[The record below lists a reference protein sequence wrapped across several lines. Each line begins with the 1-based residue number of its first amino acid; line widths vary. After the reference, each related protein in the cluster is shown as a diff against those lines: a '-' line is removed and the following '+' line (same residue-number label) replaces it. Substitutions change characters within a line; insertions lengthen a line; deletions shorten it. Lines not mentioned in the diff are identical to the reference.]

1 MTEAWPPVLSSAS
14 MDPAHWA
21 YHAEGAANMLV
32 RYVGPHM
39 WPFCNTLGG
48 DEVMVLR
55 IPKKIHASDAEQ
67 VPAADI
73 FLSQVLVHVLPSSS
87 LPCMRR
93 LDMDTSWLPFLQALA
108 DKCEPVRPIFRK
120 AAGGMD
126 MSTPHIWMMRDDSRP
141 LPQSRLVVEIKPKC
155 GYLPSLPTTR
165 YPCKASMPKCHIQKL
180 YQLGQKAQD
189 ANTHEWYNPLD
200 LFSGDE
206 GRIQRAVNALLD
218 DWTHGSGY
226 LHMFVDG
233 ARMSFGDIQEHIPW
247 LQLPRRLSWRIAQIL
262 TENRHLL
269 HTLAHQQQRLD
280 PYDIEGIAQLWH
292 ARTGKPLNS
301 TPVEELPRITLADY
315 AFVAANSVP
324 VVSSD
329 KDMHYVMA
337 AYLLAATLKDVTLF
351 IPLDD
356 VEGTPMYRANPIG
369 ARIVDLDA
377 KRPSKLCQHARKD
390 AAMSAFAHCLAPD
403 QRCATYLRRV

>member
-1 MTEAWPPVLSSAS
+1 
-14 MDPAHWA
+14 
-21 YHAEGAANMLV
+21 
-32 RYVGPHM
+32 
-39 WPFCNTLGG
+39 
-48 DEVMVLR
+48 
-55 IPKKIHASDAEQ
+55 
-67 VPAADI
+67 
-73 FLSQVLVHVLPSSS
+73 
-87 LPCMRR
+87 
-93 LDMDTSWLPFLQALA
+93 
-108 DKCEPVRPIFRK
+108 
-120 AAGGMD
+120 

-233 ARMSFGDIQEHIPW
+233 TRMSFGDIQEHIPW
-247 LQLPRRLSWRIAQIL
+247 LQEPRRLSWRIAQIL

-269 HTLAHQQQRLD
+269 HILAHQQQSLD

-356 VEGTPMYRANPIG
+356 VEGTPIYRANPLG

-390 AAMSAFAHCLAPD
+390 AAMSAFVDCLAPD
-403 QRCATYLRRV
+403 QRCATYLRHV

>member
-1 MTEAWPPVLSSAS
+1 
-14 MDPAHWA
+14 
-21 YHAEGAANMLV
+21 MLV

-39 WPFCNTLGG
+39 WPFWNTLGG

-93 LDMDTSWLPFLQALA
+93 LDMDTSWLPFLRALA

-165 YPCKASMPKCHIQKL
+165 YPCKASMPKCHIQKS

-233 ARMSFGDIQEHIPW
+233 TRMSFGDIQEHILW
-247 LQLPRRLSWRIAQIL
+247 LQEPRRLSWRIAQIL

-269 HTLAHQQQRLD
+269 HTLVHQQQRLD

-356 VEGTPMYRANPIG
+356 VEGTPIYRANPLG

-390 AAMSAFAHCLAPD
+390 AAMSAFVDCLAPD
-403 QRCATYLRRV
+403 QRCATYLRHV

>member
-1 MTEAWPPVLSSAS
+1 
-14 MDPAHWA
+14 
-21 YHAEGAANMLV
+21 MLV

-39 WPFCNTLGG
+39 WPFWNTLGG

-73 FLSQVLVHVLPSSS
+73 FLSQVLVHALPSSS
-87 LPCMRR
+87 LPCVRR
-93 LDMDTSWLPFLQALA
+93 LDMDTSWLPFLRALA

-233 ARMSFGDIQEHIPW
+233 TRMSFGDIQEHILW
-247 LQLPRRLSWRIAQIL
+247 LQEPRRLSWRIAQIL

-269 HTLAHQQQRLD
+269 HTLVHQQQRLD

-356 VEGTPMYRANPIG
+356 VEGTPIYRANPLG

-390 AAMSAFAHCLAPD
+390 AAMSAFVDCLAPD
-403 QRCATYLRRV
+403 QRCATYLRHV

>member
-1 MTEAWPPVLSSAS
+1 
-14 MDPAHWA
+14 
-21 YHAEGAANMLV
+21 
-32 RYVGPHM
+32 
-39 WPFCNTLGG
+39 
-48 DEVMVLR
+48 
-55 IPKKIHASDAEQ
+55 
-67 VPAADI
+67 
-73 FLSQVLVHVLPSSS
+73 
-87 LPCMRR
+87 MRR

-108 DKCEPVRPIFRK
+108 DKCEPVRPIYRK
-120 AAGGMD
+120 AAGSMD
-126 MSTPHIWMMRDDSRP
+126 MTTPHIWMMRDDSRP

-189 ANTHEWYNPLD
+189 ADTHEWYNPLD

-206 GRIQRAVNALLD
+206 GKIQRAVNALLD

-247 LQLPRRLSWRIAQIL
+247 LQVPRRLSWRIAQIL

-356 VEGTPMYRANPIG
+356 VEGTPIYRANPLG

-390 AAMSAFAHCLAPD
+390 AAMSAFVDCLAPD

>member
-1 MTEAWPPVLSSAS
+1 
-14 MDPAHWA
+14 
-21 YHAEGAANMLV
+21 
-32 RYVGPHM
+32 
-39 WPFCNTLGG
+39 
-48 DEVMVLR
+48 
-55 IPKKIHASDAEQ
+55 
-67 VPAADI
+67 
-73 FLSQVLVHVLPSSS
+73 
-87 LPCMRR
+87 
-93 LDMDTSWLPFLQALA
+93 
-108 DKCEPVRPIFRK
+108 
-120 AAGGMD
+120 
-126 MSTPHIWMMRDDSRP
+126 
-141 LPQSRLVVEIKPKC
+141 
-155 GYLPSLPTTR
+155 
-165 YPCKASMPKCHIQKL
+165 MPKCHIQKL

-233 ARMSFGDIQEHIPW
+233 TRMSFGDIQEHILW
-247 LQLPRRLSWRIAQIL
+247 LQEPRRLSWRIAQIL
-262 TENRHLL
+262 SENRHLL
-269 HTLAHQQQRLD
+269 HTLVHQQQRLD

-356 VEGTPMYRANPIG
+356 VEGTPI
-369 ARIVDLDA
+369 
-377 KRPSKLCQHARKD
+377 
-390 AAMSAFAHCLAPD
+390 
-403 QRCATYLRRV
+403 YLSLIHI

>member
-1 MTEAWPPVLSSAS
+1 
-14 MDPAHWA
+14 
-21 YHAEGAANMLV
+21 
-32 RYVGPHM
+32 
-39 WPFCNTLGG
+39 
-48 DEVMVLR
+48 
-55 IPKKIHASDAEQ
+55 
-67 VPAADI
+67 
-73 FLSQVLVHVLPSSS
+73 
-87 LPCMRR
+87 
-93 LDMDTSWLPFLQALA
+93 
-108 DKCEPVRPIFRK
+108 
-120 AAGGMD
+120 

-233 ARMSFGDIQEHIPW
+233 TRMSFGDIQEHIPW
-247 LQLPRRLSWRIAQIL
+247 LQEPRRLSWRIAQIL

-356 VEGTPMYRANPIG
+356 VEGTPIYRANPLG

-390 AAMSAFAHCLAPD
+390 AAMSAFVDCLAPD
-403 QRCATYLRRV
+403 QRCATYLRHV

>member
-1 MTEAWPPVLSSAS
+1 
-14 MDPAHWA
+14 
-21 YHAEGAANMLV
+21 
-32 RYVGPHM
+32 
-39 WPFCNTLGG
+39 
-48 DEVMVLR
+48 
-55 IPKKIHASDAEQ
+55 
-67 VPAADI
+67 
-73 FLSQVLVHVLPSSS
+73 
-87 LPCMRR
+87 
-93 LDMDTSWLPFLQALA
+93 
-108 DKCEPVRPIFRK
+108 
-120 AAGGMD
+120 
-126 MSTPHIWMMRDDSRP
+126 
-141 LPQSRLVVEIKPKC
+141 
-155 GYLPSLPTTR
+155 
-165 YPCKASMPKCHIQKL
+165 MPKCHIQKL

-233 ARMSFGDIQEHIPW
+233 TRMSFGDIQEHIPW
-247 LQLPRRLSWRIAQIL
+247 LQVPRRLSWRIAQIL

-269 HTLAHQQQRLD
+269 HTLVHQQQRLD

-356 VEGTPMYRANPIG
+356 VEGTPIYRANPLG

-390 AAMSAFAHCLAPD
+390 AAMSAFVHCLAPD

>member
-1 MTEAWPPVLSSAS
+1 
-14 MDPAHWA
+14 
-21 YHAEGAANMLV
+21 MLV

-39 WPFCNTLGG
+39 WPFWNTLGG

-73 FLSQVLVHVLPSSS
+73 FLSQVLVHALPSSS

-93 LDMDTSWLPFLQALA
+93 LDMDTSWLPFLRALA

-233 ARMSFGDIQEHIPW
+233 TRMSFGDIQEHILW
-247 LQLPRRLSWRIAQIL
+247 LQEPRRLSWRIAQIL
-262 TENRHLL
+262 SENRHLL
-269 HTLAHQQQRLD
+269 HTLVHQQQRLD

-356 VEGTPMYRANPIG
+356 VEGTPIYRANPLG

-390 AAMSAFAHCLAPD
+390 AAMSAFVDCLAPD
-403 QRCATYLRRV
+403 QRCATYLRHV

>member
-1 MTEAWPPVLSSAS
+1 
-14 MDPAHWA
+14 
-21 YHAEGAANMLV
+21 MLV

-39 WPFCNTLGG
+39 WPFWNTLGG

-93 LDMDTSWLPFLQALA
+93 LDMDTSWLPFLRALA

-165 YPCKASMPKCHIQKL
+165 YPCKASMPKCHIQKS

-233 ARMSFGDIQEHIPW
+233 TRMSFGDIQEHILW
-247 LQLPRRLSWRIAQIL
+247 LQEPRRLSWRIAQIL

-269 HTLAHQQQRLD
+269 HTLVHQQQRLD

-356 VEGTPMYRANPIG
+356 VEGTPIYRANPLG

-390 AAMSAFAHCLAPD
+390 AAMSAFVDCLALD
-403 QRCATYLRRV
+403 QRCATYLRHV

>member
-1 MTEAWPPVLSSAS
+1 
-14 MDPAHWA
+14 
-21 YHAEGAANMLV
+21 MLV

-233 ARMSFGDIQEHIPW
+233 TRMSFGDIQEHIPW
-247 LQLPRRLSWRIAQIL
+247 LQEPRRLSWRIAQIL
-262 TENRHLL
+262 SENRHLL
-269 HTLAHQQQRLD
+269 HTLVHQQQRLD

-329 KDMHYVMA
+329 KDLSLIH
-337 AYLLAATLKDVTLF
+337 
-351 IPLDD
+351 I
-356 VEGTPMYRANPIG
+356 
-369 ARIVDLDA
+369 
-377 KRPSKLCQHARKD
+377 
-390 AAMSAFAHCLAPD
+390 
-403 QRCATYLRRV
+403 

>member
-1 MTEAWPPVLSSAS
+1 
-14 MDPAHWA
+14 
-21 YHAEGAANMLV
+21 MLV

-39 WPFCNTLGG
+39 WPFWNTLGG

-73 FLSQVLVHVLPSSS
+73 FLSQVLVHALPSSS

-93 LDMDTSWLPFLQALA
+93 LDMDTSWLPFLRALA

-165 YPCKASMPKCHIQKL
+165 YPCKASMPKCHIQKS

-233 ARMSFGDIQEHIPW
+233 TRMSFGDIQEHILW
-247 LQLPRRLSWRIAQIL
+247 LQEPRRLSWRIAQIL

-269 HTLAHQQQRLD
+269 HTLVHQQQRLD

-356 VEGTPMYRANPIG
+356 VEGTPIYRANPLG

-390 AAMSAFAHCLAPD
+390 AAMSAFVDCLAPD
-403 QRCATYLRRV
+403 QRCATYLRHV

>member
-1 MTEAWPPVLSSAS
+1 
-14 MDPAHWA
+14 
-21 YHAEGAANMLV
+21 MLV

-39 WPFCNTLGG
+39 WPFWNTQGG

-189 ANTHEWYNPLD
+189 ADTHEWYNPLD

-206 GRIQRAVNALLD
+206 GKIQRAVNALLD

-247 LQLPRRLSWRIAQIL
+247 LQVPRRLSWRIAQIL

-337 AYLLAATLKDVTLF
+337 AYLLAATLKDVTQ
-351 IPLDD
+351 I
-356 VEGTPMYRANPIG
+356 GRAH
-369 ARIVDLDA
+369 V
-377 KRPSKLCQHARKD
+377 
-390 AAMSAFAHCLAPD
+390 
-403 QRCATYLRRV
+403 

>member
-1 MTEAWPPVLSSAS
+1 
-14 MDPAHWA
+14 
-21 YHAEGAANMLV
+21 MLV

-39 WPFCNTLGG
+39 WPFWNTLGG

-73 FLSQVLVHVLPSSS
+73 FLSQVLVHALPSSS

-93 LDMDTSWLPFLQALA
+93 LDMDTSWLPFLRALA

-233 ARMSFGDIQEHIPW
+233 TRMSFGDIQEHILW
-247 LQLPRRLSWRIAQIL
+247 LQEPRRLSWRIAQIL

-269 HTLAHQQQRLD
+269 HTLVHQQQRLD

-356 VEGTPMYRANPIG
+356 VEGTPIYRANPLG

-390 AAMSAFAHCLAPD
+390 AAMSAFVDCLALD
-403 QRCATYLRRV
+403 QRCATYLRHV

>member
-1 MTEAWPPVLSSAS
+1 
-14 MDPAHWA
+14 
-21 YHAEGAANMLV
+21 MLV

-39 WPFCNTLGG
+39 WPFWNTLGG

-73 FLSQVLVHVLPSSS
+73 FLSQVLVHALPSSS

-233 ARMSFGDIQEHIPW
+233 TRMSFGDIQEHILW
-247 LQLPRRLSWRIAQIL
+247 LQEPRRLSWRIAQIL
-262 TENRHLL
+262 SENRHLL
-269 HTLAHQQQRLD
+269 HTLVHQQQRLD

-356 VEGTPMYRANPIG
+356 VEGTPIYRANPLG

-390 AAMSAFAHCLAPD
+390 AAMSAFVDCLAPD
-403 QRCATYLRRV
+403 QRCATYLRHV